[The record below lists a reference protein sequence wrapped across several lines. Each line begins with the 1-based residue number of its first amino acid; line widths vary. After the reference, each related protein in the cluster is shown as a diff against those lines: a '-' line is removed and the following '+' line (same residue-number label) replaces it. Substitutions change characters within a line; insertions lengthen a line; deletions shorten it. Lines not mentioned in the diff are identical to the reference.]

1 MKEEKRPYHDGL
13 SFPSANVPGITPESA
28 FTDGYQTALHNMD
41 NTGSAD
47 SVNIDED
54 GKASDMDDQSVMSG
68 DGCNPVNK
76 DSEMNRAHDDDA
88 GWIFPIH
95 STAKDIFKFILTV
108 KSNIA
113 GEYQKKK
120 ENIRHYLKEMKSVKE
135 MANEYA
141 RIYNK
146 TINTFPVLAYDTNDT
161 QSKIEFY
168 KKSRELNPSSIKS
181 IQEKKEYK
189 RIKNIIKGSAPFK
202 RAFREMKLYRETYK
216 NSKWRNKILF
226 NRIICLNT
234 CSTFTKKYY

>member
-1 MKEEKRPYHDGL
+1 MK
-13 SFPSANVPGITPESA
+13 AI
-28 FTDGYQTALHNMD
+28 
-41 NTGSAD
+41 
-47 SVNIDED
+47 
-54 GKASDMDDQSVMSG
+54 
-68 DGCNPVNK
+68 
-76 DSEMNRAHDDDA
+76 DA

-135 MANEYA
+135 MTDEYA

-226 NRIICLNT
+226 KFIWYRIICLNT